1 MVVVGG
7 AHGRANGQ
15 RTMLSFSGSFSQ
27 PKVELRHLAQLTC
40 KATSMRWAGKMEGSQ
55 ISHFSILVSNPRR
68 NPARR

>member
-40 KATSMRWAGKMEGSQ
+40 QATSMRWAGKMEGCRLMDRTHQ
-55 ISHFSILVSNPRR
+55 KNPEKIM
-68 NPARR
+68 

>member
-27 PKVELRHLAQLTC
+27 SKVELRHLAQLTC
-40 KATSMRWAGKMEGSQ
+40 QATSMRWAGKMDGCNVMDRTHQ
-55 ISHFSILVSNPRR
+55 KNPEKIM
-68 NPARR
+68 